1 MAAPDQKRDRQKAL
15 TSIPRRIHCAAT
27 DEPEP
32 DTDYQKELDENDIN
46 HFINTLAEMAM
57 AVATR
62 RLAKKKDAA

>member
-1 MAAPDQKRDRQKAL
+1 MSAPDKKPDKRTAL
-15 TSIPRRIHCAAT
+15 TNIPRRIHCAAT

-46 HFINTLAEMAM
+46 NFINTLAEMAM

-62 RLAKKKDAA
+62 RLAKKRDAA

>member
-1 MAAPDQKRDRQKAL
+1 MAAPDQKHNERKAL
-15 TSIPRRIHCAAT
+15 TIIPRRIHCAAT

-46 HFINTLAEMAM
+46 NFINTLAEMAT

-62 RLAKKKDAA
+62 RLAKKRDAA